1 MPHSDLAI
9 RYNHNLDEIKP
20 NNILTFNQ
28 EISSIPDIVKLTIG
42 EPDFNVPEVGKQ
54 AAIESIENNDSHYA
68 PGTGSVALRAA
79 IADFLKVRYQ
89 LDYNPANEIVV
100 TIGATE
106 AIYASLN
113 ALLNPGDKVLIPTP
127 TFPLYETVVRM
138 LGGVPINIDTSS
150 NDFVLAP
157 EMVEAALAEHGPAVK
172 AVILNYPSNPTG
184 VTYSASELQA
194 LAKVLEKSN
203 AVMIADEIYSELL
216 YDGDHVSI
224 ATYLPGQT
232 LVLNGASK
240 SHAMTGY
247 RIGFIA
253 GPTELMQKVILV
265 HNLMITSPS
274 DPAMAAA
281 MPCFGT
287 ETGRQASVKMRAA
300 YQIRR
305 DYMVEELTK
314 LGFSVAKPNG
324 AFYIFAKLPAQYGT
338 DDVQFARD
346 LAQQAQVAT
355 IPGSFFGP
363 GGEGYLRM
371 SYATSLDELK
381 KAISRIATFVN

>member
-281 MPCFGT
+281 VPCFGT

-381 KAISRIATFVN
+381 KAIIRIATFVN

>member
-281 MPCFGT
+281 VPCFGT

-371 SYATSLDELK
+371 SYATSLEGD
-381 KAISRIATFVN
+381 

>member
-1 MPHSDLAI
+1 MPHSNLAI
-9 RYNHNLDEIKP
+9 RYNYHLDEIKP

-28 EISSIPDIVKLTIG
+28 EISSIPDIVKLTLG
-42 EPDFNVPEVGKQ
+42 EPDFNVPEIGKQ
-54 AAIESIENNDSHYA
+54 AAIASIENNDSHYA
-68 PGTGSVALRAA
+68 PGTGSEALRKA

-89 LDYNPANEIVV
+89 LTYSPDQEIVV

-138 LGGVPINIDTSS
+138 LGGVPINLDTSS
-150 NDFVLAP
+150 NNFVLSPA
-157 EMVEAALAEHGPAVK
+157 MVKAALDEYGPAVK

-184 VTYSASELQA
+184 VTYSASDLQA
-194 LAKVLEKSN
+194 LAEVLAQSK
-203 AVMIADEIYSELL
+203 AVVIADEIYSELL
-216 YDGDHVSI
+216 YDGQHVSI
-224 ATYLPGQT
+224 ATYLPEQT
-232 LVLNGASK
+232 LVLNGDSK

-253 GPTELMQKVILV
+253 GPTEIMQKVSLV

-281 MPCFGT
+281 VPCFGT
-287 ETGRQASVKMRAA
+287 ETGRQASVEMRAA

-305 DYMVEELTK
+305 DYMVEELTN
-314 LGFSVAKPNG
+314 LGFTVAKPNG
-324 AFYIFAKLPAQYGT
+324 AFYIFAQIPHQYGS

-346 LAQQAQVAT
+346 LAQEAQVAT

-371 SYATSLDELK
+371 SYATSLDDLK
-381 KAISRIATFVN
+381 TAISRIQNFLN

>member
-1 MPHSDLAI
+1 
-9 RYNHNLDEIKP
+9 
-20 NNILTFNQ
+20 
-28 EISSIPDIVKLTIG
+28 
-42 EPDFNVPEVGKQ
+42 
-54 AAIESIENNDSHYA
+54 
-68 PGTGSVALRAA
+68 
-79 IADFLKVRYQ
+79 
-89 LDYNPANEIVV
+89 
-100 TIGATE
+100 
-106 AIYASLN
+106 
-113 ALLNPGDKVLIPTP
+113 
-127 TFPLYETVVRM
+127 
-138 LGGVPINIDTSS
+138 
-150 NDFVLAP
+150 
-157 EMVEAALAEHGPAVK
+157 
-172 AVILNYPSNPTG
+172 
-184 VTYSASELQA
+184 
-194 LAKVLEKSN
+194 
-203 AVMIADEIYSELL
+203 MIADEIYSELL

-281 MPCFGT
+281 VPCFGT

>member
-89 LDYNPANEIVV
+89 LDYNPANEIV
-100 TIGATE
+100 

-203 AVMIADEIYSELL
+203 AVMISDEIYSELL

-281 MPCFGT
+281 VPCFGT

>member
-113 ALLNPGDKVLIPTP
+113 TLLNPGDKVLIPTP

-281 MPCFGT
+281 VPCFGT

-381 KAISRIATFVN
+381 KSISRIATFVN

>member
-106 AIYASLN
+106 AIYASLS

-127 TFPLYETVVRM
+127 TFPLYETMVRM

-281 MPCFGT
+281 VPCFGT

>member
-157 EMVEAALAEHGPAVK
+157 EMVGADLAEHGPAVK

-203 AVMIADEIYSELL
+203 AVVIADEIYSELL

-281 MPCFGT
+281 VPCFGT
-287 ETGRQASVKMRAA
+287 ETGRQASVEMRAA

>member
-1 MPHSDLAI
+1 MLHSDLAI

-20 NNILTFNQ
+20 NNITFNQ

-127 TFPLYETVVRM
+127 TFLLYETVVRM

-184 VTYSASELQA
+184 VTYSARELQA
-194 LAKVLEKSN
+194 LAKALEKSN
-203 AVMIADEIYSELL
+203 AVVIADEIYSELL

-281 MPCFGT
+281 VPCFGT
-287 ETGRQASVKMRAA
+287 ETGRQASVEMRAA

>member
-157 EMVEAALAEHGPAVK
+157 EMIEAALAEHGPAVK

-281 MPCFGT
+281 VPCFGT

>member
-281 MPCFGT
+281 VPCFGT

>member
-203 AVMIADEIYSELL
+203 AVMISDEIYSELL

-281 MPCFGT
+281 VPCFGT

-363 GGEGYLRM
+363 GGDGYLRM
-371 SYATSLDELK
+371 SYATRLDELK